1 MSCGVC
7 FKRNLEEFEKNLR
20 IFENRRQLVI
30 FLLNIVL
37 NINDIWK
44 KYCYC
49 TKRDFQCNICDF
61 RTKTA
66 LIFTFCQGF
75 ITNYIRT

>member
-20 IFENRRQLVI
+20 MFENRRQLVI

-61 RTKTA
+61 RTV
-66 LIFTFCQGF
+66 F
-75 ITNYIRT
+75 